1 MSKSNQLRNVNLNLL
16 PILYT
21 LLKHRN
27 VTIAAKE
34 LHLTQSTVSGSLK
47 RLREV
52 FGNELLVF
60 NGRELLL
67 TEKAKAL
74 LPQLEQFQMA
84 GESLLG
90 TLEFDPGEITGR
102 FRIASAD
109 WLSFLLIPPLH
120 ERLNAGAPKASV
132 QFVHGDQNSGEDMRQ
147 GMIDMVIAPERASDW
162 SGLNLFNEDS
172 DHQYESLFTDQMVGI
187 ESTRHAPSRAGFG
200 RDAYLQHTHISFN
213 LGSRVNASIERD
225 TLAGTGLAQ
234 NDQFLIPEFTTIP
247 YMVAATGCIAAIPLS
262 LARPFQDMLPIRIF
276 EPPVA
281 FPPLKIIMAWTKAS
295 DRDAS
300 QCWFRQQVRESVRE
314 FTAAWAEGA
323 SAPGNATSA
332 VPNNGTSGSLG

>member
-1 MSKSNQLRNVNLNLL
+1 MSQSNQLRNVNLNLL

-52 FGNELLVF
+52 FDNELLVF

-67 TEKAKAL
+67 TEKAKAM
-74 LPQLEQFQMA
+74 LPQLERFQLA
-84 GESLLG
+84 GEALLG
-90 TLEFDPGEITGR
+90 TLEFDPGEITNR

-109 WLSFLLIPPLH
+109 WLSFLLVPPLH
-120 ERLNAGAPKASV
+120 ERLNGNAPKAGV
-132 QFVHGDQNSGEDMRQ
+132 QFVHGDRSSGEDMRQ
-147 GMIDMVIAPERASDW
+147 GMIDMVIAPEKVSDW
-162 SGLNLFNEDS
+162 SGLNLFNENS
-172 DHQYESLFTDQMVGI
+172 DYQYEYLFTDQMVCI
-187 ESTRHAPSRAGFG
+187 ESTRHAPSLAGLDQ
-200 RDAYLQHTHISFN
+200 DAYLRHTHISFN

-225 TLAGTGLAQ
+225 TLAGAGLTQ
-234 NDQFLIPEFTTIP
+234 NDQFLLPEFTTLP
-247 YMVAATGCIAAIPLS
+247 HMVAATGCIAAIPLS
-262 LARPFQDMLPIRIF
+262 LARPFQAVLPIRIF
-276 EPPVA
+276 EPPVT

-300 QCWFRQQVRESVRE
+300 QCWFRQQVRESIRE
-314 FTAAWAEGA
+314 LAAGWAEAAGEYGNPA
-323 SAPGNATSA
+323 SA
-332 VPNNGTSGSLG
+332 GTG

>member
-1 MSKSNQLRNVNLNLL
+1 MLNPTPNPVMSQSNQLRNVNLNLL

-27 VTIAAKE
+27 VTMAAKE
-34 LHLTQSTVSGSLK
+34 LHLTQSTVSGSLR

-52 FGNELLVF
+52 FDNELLVF

-74 LPQLEQFQMA
+74 LPQLERFQLA

-90 TLEFDPGEITGR
+90 TLEFDPSEITHR

-109 WLSFLLIPPLH
+109 WLGFLLIPPLH
-120 ERLNAGAPKASV
+120 ERFSAHAPKAGV
-132 QFVHGDQNSGEDMRQ
+132 QFVHGDRSSGEDMRQ
-147 GMIDMVIAPERASDW
+147 GMIDMVIAPERVSDW

-172 DHQYESLFTDQMVGI
+172 DYEYEYLFTDRMVGI
-187 ESTRHAPSRAGFG
+187 ESTRHAPSRAALDQ
-200 RDAYLQHTHISFN
+200 DAYLQHTHISFN

-225 TLAGTGLAQ
+225 TLADAGLAQ
-234 NDQFLIPEFTTIP
+234 NDRFLVPEFTSLP
-247 YMVAATGCIAAIPLS
+247 HMVAATGCIASIPLS
-262 LARPFQDMLPIRIF
+262 LARPFQDVLPIRIF

-281 FPPLKIIMAWTKAS
+281 FPPLKVIMVWTKAS
-295 DRDAS
+295 YRDEPH
-300 QCWFRQQVRESVRE
+300 CWFRQQVRESIQAL
-314 FTAAWAEGA
+314 AAGWTQGDGA
-323 SAPGNATSA
+323 PSDATSTA
-332 VPNNGTSGSLG
+332 

>member
-1 MSKSNQLRNVNLNLL
+1 MSQSNQLRNVNLNLL

-52 FGNELLVF
+52 FDNEVLVF

-74 LPQLEQFQMA
+74 LPLLERFQLA

-90 TLEFDPGEITGR
+90 TLEFDPGEITHR

-109 WLSFLLIPPLH
+109 WLSFLLVPPLH
-120 ERLNAGAPKASV
+120 QRLSNHAPKSGV
-132 QFVHGDQNSGEDMRQ
+132 QFVHGDRNSGEGMRQ
-147 GMIDMVIAPERASDW
+147 GMSDMVIAPEQVSDW
-162 SGLNLFNEDS
+162 SGLNLFNDDS
-172 DHQYESLFTDQMVGI
+172 DYQYEHLFIDRMVCI
-187 ESTRHAPSRAGFG
+187 ESTRHAPSPARLDV
-200 RDAYLQHTHISFN
+200 DAYLRHTHISFN
-213 LGSRVNASIERD
+213 LGFRINASIERD
-225 TLAGTGLAQ
+225 TLAAAGLTQ
-234 NDQFLIPEFTTIP
+234 HDQFLVPEFTTLP
-247 YMVAATGCIAAIPLS
+247 HMVAATDCIATLPLS
-262 LARPFQDMLPIRIF
+262 LARHFESVLPIQIF

-281 FPPLKIIMAWTKAS
+281 FPPLKVIMAWTKAS
-295 DRDAS
+295 DRDATH
-300 QCWFRQQVRESVRE
+300 CWFRQQVRESIRE
-314 FTAAWAEGA
+314 RTAGLSANEGESANDA
-323 SAPGNATSA
+323 STSA
-332 VPNNGTSGSLG
+332 R

>member
-1 MSKSNQLRNVNLNLL
+1 MNKPNPLRNVNLNLL

-27 VTIAAKE
+27 VTIAARE

-52 FGNELLVF
+52 FDNELLVF

-74 LPQLEQFQMA
+74 LPQLERFQLA

-90 TLEFDPGEITGR
+90 SLEFDPSEITHR

-109 WLSFLLIPPLH
+109 WLSFLLIPLLH
-120 ERLNAGAPKASV
+120 ERLNANAPKAGV
-132 QFVHGDQNSGEDMRQ
+132 QFVHGDRSSGEDMRQ
-147 GMIDMVIAPERASDW
+147 GMIDMVIAPERVSEW
-162 SGLNLFNEDS
+162 SGLNLFNDDS
-172 DHQYESLFTDQMVGI
+172 DYQYEHLFTDQMVGI
-187 ESTRHAPSRAGFG
+187 ESTRHARSRTEPDQ
-200 RDAYLQHTHISFN
+200 DAYLRHTHISFN

-225 TLAGTGLAQ
+225 TLAAAGLAQ
-234 NDQFLIPEFTTIP
+234 NDQFLVPEFTTLP
-247 YMVAATGCIAAIPLS
+247 HVVAATGCIAAIPLS
-262 LARPFQDMLPIRIF
+262 LARPFTEVLPIRIF

-281 FPPLKIIMAWTKAS
+281 FPTLKIIMAWTKAS
-295 DRDAS
+295 DRDEPH
-300 QCWFRQQVRESVRE
+300 CWFRQQIRESIRE
-314 FTAAWAEGA
+314 LTSRWEQGDGDSGDAA
-323 SAPGNATSA
+323 
-332 VPNNGTSGSLG
+332 